1 METFVQQGSVSIPS
15 LESVNNDDEVKRVD
29 LNKAMFNSKRCSE
42 SPNTRYKRC
51 LSMEEVITKEEQQG
65 ERILTLFPLL
75 EKLELYRVPKLA
87 HFFLTECALEIPCLE
102 EVRIHD
108 CPEMKTFIKQET
120 SVSTPCLK
128 SVNNDY
134 RVKVGDLNIWTQ
146 QRFNS
151 KEPLYPK

>member
-1 METFVQQGSVSIPS
+1 MELWKIEKLDVSIS
-15 LESVNNDDEVKRVD
+15 GQ
-29 LNKAMFNSKRCSE
+29 RCSE

-108 CPEMKTFIKQET
+108 CPEMKTLIKQET

-146 QRFNS
+146 Q
-151 KEPLYPK
+151 